1 MRIDW
6 AAEKEEALARLARM
20 LRFDTVNPPGNELA
34 LARDLAAEAASWG
47 VESDVY
53 VSAESRGNLVVRLR
67 GDGSQRPLL
76 LLSHLDVVPAE
87 SDKWRFPPFAG
98 IRSEGYIWGRGAID
112 SKLTGALHMQVVS
125 LVKRLGLPLTRDI
138 VLVAAADEEFGGHYG
153 LEWMVREHPSVFD
166 AEFGINEAGGFAIPV
181 NGQHLYTVQVGE
193 KGSANLDLVAS
204 GRPGHSSVPH
214 DDNAIFHLATVLA
227 AMADKKMPHRP
238 PASVRAF
245 FERAASVQTDERV
258 AADLRALLD
267 GDGCDEALGRLPVN
281 AATRSMFDA
290 MLRNTCA
297 PTVMAS
303 GLKRNVIPSRAEVQ
317 LSGRPLPGVSEGVF
331 LAEVEALA
339 GSQVAYEM
347 HSFRPGVE
355 FDHET
360 PLFHALDA
368 ALRSFDAQGVA
379 VPYMQTGGTDA
390 RFLVDLDM
398 VVYGFVPMRWEPGL
412 EFFELCHG
420 HDERVSE
427 ANVLFGVQVL
437 SDAVARL
444 NGLSIGG

>member
-1 MRIDW
+1 
-6 AAEKEEALARLARM
+6 
-20 LRFDTVNPPGNELA
+20 
-34 LARDLAAEAASWG
+34 
-47 VESDVY
+47 
-53 VSAESRGNLVVRLR
+53 
-67 GDGSQRPLL
+67 
-76 LLSHLDVVPAE
+76 
-87 SDKWRFPPFAG
+87 
-98 IRSEGYIWGRGAID
+98 
-112 SKLTGALHMQVVS
+112 
-125 LVKRLGLPLTRDI
+125 
-138 VLVAAADEEFGGHYG
+138 
-153 LEWMVREHPSVFD
+153 
-166 AEFGINEAGGFAIPV
+166 
-181 NGQHLYTVQVGE
+181 
-193 KGSANLDLVAS
+193 
-204 GRPGHSSVPH
+204 
-214 DDNAIFHLATVLA
+214 
-227 AMADKKMPHRP
+227 
-238 PASVRAF
+238 
-245 FERAASVQTDERV
+245 
-258 AADLRALLD
+258 
-267 GDGCDEALGRLPVN
+267 
-281 AATRSMFDA
+281 
-290 MLRNTCA
+290 
-297 PTVMAS
+297 
-303 GLKRNVIPSRAEVQ
+303 
-317 LSGRPLPGVSEGVF
+317 VF